1 MSLSMTGEQLL
12 NDLDAR
18 GLIHD
23 STDRAALIERLNQG
37 PIGVYVGF
45 DPTADSLHAGNL
57 LGQVMLRR
65 FQLAGHRPVVLA
77 GGATGMVGDPGGR
90 SEERNLLD
98 RATLNHNVAC
108 VKKQLEKIL
117 DFDGPVAARMVD
129 NATWTE
135 PMGTLEFLR
144 DVGKHFTVNQ
154 MVAKES
160 VRARMESENGISFT
174 EFSYMLLQA
183 NDFRHLCEFE
193 NVEMQMGGSDQW
205 GNITAG
211 TDLIRRRLTK
221 SGYGLTWPLLTR
233 SDGQKMGKSVHGA
246 LWLDPE
252 KTSPYEFRQYWVQL
266 PDEDVERFLLQLTLR
281 SVDDIASLMDE
292 HRTAP
297 EKRLAQ
303 RALATDVTTLVHGV
317 AAEQAAA
324 EAAQVLFGG
333 DPTTASAE
341 ALAVVAREVPSSEVT
356 RQQLGDQIAVLVQS
370 GLAASNGEARRTLT
384 QKGFKANGQTLEEA
398 KSLLEVDLLHGRY
411 ILLRKG
417 KTNFHLLTVTN

>member
-1 MSLSMTGEQLL
+1 MTGEQLL

-98 RATLNHNVAC
+98 RETLNHNVAC

-144 DVGKHFTVNQ
+144 EVGKHFTVNQ

-193 NVEMQMGGSDQW
+193 NVDMQMGGSDQW

-281 SVDDIASLMDE
+281 SVDDIHALMNE
-292 HRTAP
+292 HRAAP

-303 RALATDVTTLVHGV
+303 RALATDVTTLVHGA

-341 ALAVVAREVPSSEVT
+341 ALAVVAREVPSSEMT
-356 RQQLGDQIAVLVQS
+356 REQLGDQIAVLVQT

>member
-1 MSLSMTGEQLL
+1 MTGEQLL

-98 RATLNHNVAC
+98 RETLNHNVAC

-193 NVEMQMGGSDQW
+193 NVDMQMGGSDQW

-281 SVDDIASLMDE
+281 SVDDIHALMNE
-292 HRTAP
+292 HRAAP

-303 RALATDVTTLVHGV
+303 RALATDVTTLVHGA

-341 ALAVVAREVPSSEVT
+341 ALAVVAREVPSSEMT
-356 RQQLGDQIAVLVQS
+356 REQLGDQIAVLVQT

>member
-37 PIGVYVGF
+37 PIGVYAGF
-45 DPTADSLHAGNL
+45 DPTADSLHAGHL

-98 RATLNHNVAC
+98 RETLNHNVAC

-281 SVDDIASLMDE
+281 SVDDIHALMNE

-303 RALATDVTTLVHGV
+303 RALATDVTTLVHGA
-317 AAEQAAA
+317 AAEQTAA

-356 RQQLGDQIAVLVQS
+356 RELLGDQIAVLVQT

>member
-1 MSLSMTGEQLL
+1 MTGEQLL

-98 RATLNHNVAC
+98 RETLNHNVAC

-183 NDFRHLCEFE
+183 SDFRHLCEFE

-281 SVDDIASLMDE
+281 SVDDIHALMNE
-292 HRTAP
+292 HRAAP

-303 RALATDVTTLVHGV
+303 RALATDVTTLVHGA

-356 RQQLGDQIAVLVQS
+356 REQLGDQIAVLVQT

-384 QKGFKANGQTLEEA
+384 QKGFKANGQTLEET

>member
-1 MSLSMTGEQLL
+1 MTGEQLL
-12 NDLDAR
+12 SDLDAR

-37 PIGVYVGF
+37 PMGVYVGF

-98 RATLNHNVAC
+98 RETLNHNVAC

-193 NVEMQMGGSDQW
+193 NVDMQMGGSDQW

-211 TDLIRRRLTK
+211 TDLIRRRLAK

-233 SDGQKMGKSVHGA
+233 TDGQKMGKSVHGA

-281 SVDDIASLMDE
+281 SVEEIHALMNE
-292 HRTAP
+292 HRAAP
-297 EKRLAQ
+297 EKRFAQ
-303 RALATDVTTLVHGV
+303 RALATDVTTLVHGAV
-317 AAEQAAA
+317 AEQAAA

-333 DPTTASAE
+333 DPTTASAQ

-356 RQQLGDQIAVLVQS
+356 REQLGDQIAVLVQS
-370 GLAASNGEARRTLT
+370 GLASSNGEARRTLT
-384 QKGFKANGQTLEEA
+384 QKGFTANGVTLEET
-398 KSLLEVDLLHGRY
+398 KSLLEVDLLHSRF

-417 KTNFHLLTVTN
+417 KTNFHLLLVTN

>member
-23 STDRAALIERLNQG
+23 STDRAALIERLDQG

-98 RATLNHNVAC
+98 RETLNHNVAC
-108 VKKQLEKIL
+108 VKRQLEKIL

-281 SVDDIASLMDE
+281 SVDDIASLMAE
-292 HRTAP
+292 HRAAP

-303 RALATDVTTLVHGV
+303 RALATDVTTLVHGA

-341 ALAVVAREVPSSEVT
+341 ALAVVAREVPSSEMT
-356 RQQLGDQIAVLVQS
+356 REQLGDQIAVLVQS

>member
-1 MSLSMTGEQLL
+1 MTGEQLL

-98 RATLNHNVAC
+98 RETLNHNVAC

-281 SVDDIASLMDE
+281 SVDDIASLMTE
-292 HRTAP
+292 HRAAP

>member
-1 MSLSMTGEQLL
+1 MTGEQLL

-281 SVDDIASLMDE
+281 SVDDIASLMAE
-292 HRTAP
+292 HRAAP

>member
-37 PIGVYVGF
+37 PIGVYAGF
-45 DPTADSLHAGNL
+45 DPTADSLHAGHL

-98 RATLNHNVAC
+98 RETLNHNVAC

-193 NVEMQMGGSDQW
+193 NVDMQMGGSDQW

-292 HRTAP
+292 HRAAP

-303 RALATDVTTLVHGV
+303 RALATDVTTLVHGA

-356 RQQLGDQIAVLVQS
+356 REQLGDQIAVLVQT

>member
-37 PIGVYVGF
+37 PIGVYAGF
-45 DPTADSLHAGNL
+45 DPTADSLHAGHL

-98 RATLNHNVAC
+98 RETLNHNVAC

-193 NVEMQMGGSDQW
+193 NVDMQMGGSDQW

-281 SVDDIASLMDE
+281 SVDDIASLMVE
-292 HRTAP
+292 HRAAP

-303 RALATDVTTLVHGV
+303 RALATDVTTLVHGA

-356 RQQLGDQIAVLVQS
+356 REQLGDQIAVLVQT

>member
-1 MSLSMTGEQLL
+1 MTGEQLL

-37 PIGVYVGF
+37 PIGVYAGF
-45 DPTADSLHAGNL
+45 DPTADSLHAGHL

-98 RATLNHNVAC
+98 RETLNHNVAC

-193 NVEMQMGGSDQW
+193 NVDMQMGGSDQW

-303 RALATDVTTLVHGV
+303 RALATDVTTLVHGA

-356 RQQLGDQIAVLVQS
+356 REQLGDQIAVLVQT

>member
-37 PIGVYVGF
+37 PIGVYAGF
-45 DPTADSLHAGNL
+45 DPTADSLHAGHL

-98 RATLNHNVAC
+98 RETLNHNVAC

-193 NVEMQMGGSDQW
+193 NVDMQMGGSDQW

-292 HRTAP
+292 HRAAP

-303 RALATDVTTLVHGV
+303 RALATEVTTLVHGA

-356 RQQLGDQIAVLVQS
+356 REQLGDQIAVLVQT

>member
-98 RATLNHNVAC
+98 RETLNHNVAC

-117 DFDGPVAARMVD
+117 DFDGPVAAHMVD

-292 HRTAP
+292 HRAAP

-303 RALATDVTTLVHGV
+303 RALATDVTTLVHGA

-356 RQQLGDQIAVLVQS
+356 REQLGDQIAVLVQT

>member
-1 MSLSMTGEQLL
+1 MTGEQLL

-37 PIGVYVGF
+37 PIGVYAGF
-45 DPTADSLHAGNL
+45 DPTADSLHAGHL

-98 RATLNHNVAC
+98 RETLNHNVAC

-281 SVDDIASLMDE
+281 SVDDIHALMNE

-303 RALATDVTTLVHGV
+303 RALATDVTTLVHGA

-356 RQQLGDQIAVLVQS
+356 RELLGDQIAVLVQT

>member
-1 MSLSMTGEQLL
+1 MSLSITGEQLL

-98 RATLNHNVAC
+98 RETLNHNVAC

-193 NVEMQMGGSDQW
+193 NVDMQMGGSDQW

-292 HRTAP
+292 HRAAP

-303 RALATDVTTLVHGV
+303 RALATEVTTLVHGA

-356 RQQLGDQIAVLVQS
+356 REQLGDQIAVLVQT

>member
-98 RATLNHNVAC
+98 RETLNHNVAC

-281 SVDDIASLMDE
+281 SVDDIASLMVE

-303 RALATDVTTLVHGV
+303 RALATDVTTLVHGA

-341 ALAVVAREVPSSEVT
+341 ALAVVAREVPSSEMT
-356 RQQLGDQIAVLVQS
+356 REQLGDQIAVLVQT

-411 ILLRKG
+411 MLLRKG
-417 KTNFHLLTVTN
+417 KTNFHLLTVAN

>member
-1 MSLSMTGEQLL
+1 MTGEQLL

-98 RATLNHNVAC
+98 RETLNHNVAC

-193 NVEMQMGGSDQW
+193 NVDMQMGGSDQW

-281 SVDDIASLMDE
+281 SVDDIHALMNE
-292 HRTAP
+292 HRAAP

-303 RALATDVTTLVHGV
+303 RALATDVTTLVHGA

-356 RQQLGDQIAVLVQS
+356 REQLGDQIAVLVQR

>member
-1 MSLSMTGEQLL
+1 MTGEQLL

-98 RATLNHNVAC
+98 RETLNHNVAC

-193 NVEMQMGGSDQW
+193 NVDMQMGGSDQW

-292 HRTAP
+292 HRAAP

-303 RALATDVTTLVHGV
+303 RALATDVTTLVHGS

-341 ALAVVAREVPSSEVT
+341 ALAVVAREVPSSEMT
-356 RQQLGDQIAVLVQS
+356 REQLGDQIAVLVQT

>member
-37 PIGVYVGF
+37 PIGVYAGF
-45 DPTADSLHAGNL
+45 DPTADSLHAGHL

-98 RATLNHNVAC
+98 RETLNHNVAC

-246 LWLDPE
+246 LWLDPD

-281 SVDDIASLMDE
+281 SVDDIASLMVE
-292 HRTAP
+292 HRAAP

-303 RALATDVTTLVHGV
+303 RALATDVTTLVHGA

-356 RQQLGDQIAVLVQS
+356 REQLGDQIAVLVQT

>member
-37 PIGVYVGF
+37 PIGVYAGF
-45 DPTADSLHAGNL
+45 DPTADSLHAGHL

-98 RATLNHNVAC
+98 RETLNHNVAC

-144 DVGKHFTVNQ
+144 DIGKHFTVNQ

-281 SVDDIASLMDE
+281 SVDDIASLMAE
-292 HRTAP
+292 HRAAP

-303 RALATDVTTLVHGV
+303 RALATDVTTLVHGA

-356 RQQLGDQIAVLVQS
+356 REQLGDQIAVLVQS

>member
-1 MSLSMTGEQLL
+1 MTGEQLL

-98 RATLNHNVAC
+98 RETLNHNVAC

-281 SVDDIASLMDE
+281 SVDDIASLMVE

-303 RALATDVTTLVHGV
+303 RALATDVTTLVHGA

-341 ALAVVAREVPSSEVT
+341 ALAVVAREVPSSEMT
-356 RQQLGDQIAVLVQS
+356 REQLGDQIAVLVQT

-411 ILLRKG
+411 MLLRKG
-417 KTNFHLLTVTN
+417 KTNFHLLTVAN

>member
-1 MSLSMTGEQLL
+1 MTGEQLL

-23 STDRAALIERLNQG
+23 STDRAALIERLDQG

-45 DPTADSLHAGNL
+45 DPTADSLHVGNL

-98 RATLNHNVAC
+98 RESLNHNVAC

-211 TDLIRRRLTK
+211 TDLIRRRLTM

-292 HRTAP
+292 HRATP

-303 RALATDVTTLVHGV
+303 RALATDVTTLVHGA

-341 ALAVVAREVPSSEVT
+341 ALAVVAREVPSSQMT
-356 RQQLGDQIAVLVQS
+356 REQLGDQIAVLVQS

-384 QKGFKANGQTLEEA
+384 QKGFKANGQTLEET

-411 ILLRKG
+411 MLLRKG

>member
-1 MSLSMTGEQLL
+1 MTGEQLL

-292 HRTAP
+292 HRAAP

>member
-1 MSLSMTGEQLL
+1 MTGEQLL

-37 PIGVYVGF
+37 PMGVYVGF
-45 DPTADSLHAGNL
+45 DPTADSLHAGHL

-98 RATLNHNVAC
+98 RETLNHNVAC

-193 NVEMQMGGSDQW
+193 NVDMQMGGSDQW

-211 TDLIRRRLTK
+211 TDLIRRRLAK

-233 SDGQKMGKSVHGA
+233 TDGQKMGKSVHGA

-281 SVDDIASLMDE
+281 SVEEIHALMNE
-292 HRTAP
+292 HRAAP

-303 RALATDVTTLVHGV
+303 RALATDVTTLVHGA

-333 DPTTASAE
+333 DPTTASAQ

-356 RQQLGDQIAVLVQS
+356 REQLGDQIAVLVQS
-370 GLAASNGEARRTLT
+370 GLASSNGEARRTLT
-384 QKGFKANGQTLEEA
+384 QKGFKANGVTLEET
-398 KSLLEVDLLHGRY
+398 KSLLEVDLLHSRF

-417 KTNFHLLTVTN
+417 KTNFHLLLVTN

>member
-1 MSLSMTGEQLL
+1 MTGEQLL

-45 DPTADSLHAGNL
+45 DPTADSLHAGHL

-98 RATLNHNVAC
+98 RETLNHNVAC

-281 SVDDIASLMDE
+281 SVEDIHALMNE
-292 HRTAP
+292 HRAAP

-303 RALATDVTTLVHGV
+303 RALATDVTTLVHGA

-356 RQQLGDQIAVLVQS
+356 REQLGDQIAVLVQT

>member
-1 MSLSMTGEQLL
+1 MTGAQLL
-12 NDLDAR
+12 HDLDAR

-23 STDRAALIERLNQG
+23 STDRAALIERLDQG

-45 DPTADSLHAGNL
+45 DPTADSLHVGNL

-98 RATLNHNVAC
+98 RPTLNHNVAC

-246 LWLDPE
+246 LWLDPD

-281 SVDDIASLMDE
+281 SVDDIKALMDE
-292 HRTAP
+292 HRATP

-303 RALATDVTTLVHGV
+303 RALATDVTTLVHGA

-341 ALAVVAREVPSSEVT
+341 ALAVVAREVPSSQMT
-356 RQQLGDQIAVLVQS
+356 REQLGDQIAVLVQS

-384 QKGFKANGQTLEEA
+384 QKGFKANGQTLEET

-411 ILLRKG
+411 MLLRKG

>member
-1 MSLSMTGEQLL
+1 MTGEQLL

-98 RATLNHNVAC
+98 RETLNHNVAC

-281 SVDDIASLMDE
+281 SVDDIASLMVE
-292 HRTAP
+292 HRAAP

-303 RALATDVTTLVHGV
+303 RALATDVTTLVHGA

-341 ALAVVAREVPSSEVT
+341 ALAVVAREVPSSEMT
-356 RQQLGDQIAVLVQS
+356 REQLGDQIAVLVQS

-384 QKGFKANGQTLEEA
+384 QKGFKANGQTLEET

-411 ILLRKG
+411 MLLRKG
-417 KTNFHLLTVTN
+417 KTNFHLLTVAN

>member
-1 MSLSMTGEQLL
+1 MTGEQLL

-37 PIGVYVGF
+37 PIGVYAGF
-45 DPTADSLHAGNL
+45 DPTADSLHAGHL

-98 RATLNHNVAC
+98 RETLNHNVAC

-292 HRTAP
+292 HRAAP

-303 RALATDVTTLVHGV
+303 RALATDVTTLVHGA

-356 RQQLGDQIAVLVQS
+356 REQLGDQIAVLVQT

>member
-1 MSLSMTGEQLL
+1 MTGEQLL

-23 STDRAALIERLNQG
+23 STDRAALIERLDQG

-98 RATLNHNVAC
+98 RETLNHNVAC

-193 NVEMQMGGSDQW
+193 NVDMQMGGSDQW

-281 SVDDIASLMDE
+281 SVEDIHALMNE
-292 HRTAP
+292 HRAAP

-303 RALATDVTTLVHGV
+303 RALATDVTTLVHGA

-341 ALAVVAREVPSSEVT
+341 ALAVVAREVPSSEMT
-356 RQQLGDQIAVLVQS
+356 REQLGDQIAVLVQT